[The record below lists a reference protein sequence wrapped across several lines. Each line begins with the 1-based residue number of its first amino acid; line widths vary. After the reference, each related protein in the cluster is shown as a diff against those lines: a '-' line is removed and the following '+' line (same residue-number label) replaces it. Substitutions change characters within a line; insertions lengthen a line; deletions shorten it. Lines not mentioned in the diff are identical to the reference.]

1 MTSSLNTI
9 KGIALWTFIT
19 LSHTSCDYIIES
31 NPIGNEISESAKT
44 RINVYKDEAKL
55 LLKAST
61 NNLDILKL
69 CEVIKSADTQN
80 SVGHLTDRLESVHFE
95 ISRKYDDLAEDKL
108 ISIPSY
114 TRSDM
119 ELSIEHEDLE
129 VFIAS
134 NLKAILDKTENQI
147 ELLQALGNVTNNID
161 FKVLVIKDTKKLNS
175 NVQEIERT
183 LNMLNN
189 RHSTNE

>member
-189 RHSTNE
+189 RHGTNE